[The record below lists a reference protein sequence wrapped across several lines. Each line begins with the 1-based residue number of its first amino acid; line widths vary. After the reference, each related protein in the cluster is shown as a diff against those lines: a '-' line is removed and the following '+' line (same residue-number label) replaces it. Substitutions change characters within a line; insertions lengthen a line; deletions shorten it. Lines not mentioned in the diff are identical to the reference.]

1 MESQRLGSSG
11 RAQTLGLSSSH
22 FLQIPGDGFP
32 GLTAYGLFAKVSDS
46 LERGL
51 SMFPSILVVDDESSI
66 SQALSG
72 ILSDEGYETLTAPN
86 GYEALKLIE
95 EEVPDLVLLDIWM
108 PGMDG
113 IETLQEIKR
122 TNPFLQVI
130 IISGHGTIETA
141 VKATK
146 LGAYD
151 FIEKPLSIEKVVVT
165 INNALN
171 FRRLEEENRFLRKK
185 TLEKHSIC
193 GNSPTIEAMKKQIAT
208 AAPTDAWIL
217 IMGENGTGKELV
229 ARTIHQMSHRVDQ
242 PLIDVNCAAI
252 PDEMI
257 ESELFGHEKGAI
269 PGALSRR
276 RGKFEVANG
285 GTIFLDEIGDM
296 SLRTQAKI
304 LRILQ
309 EQKFERVGGGRTLTV
324 DVRVL
329 AASNKDLEKEI
340 ENGKF
345 REDLY
350 YRLNVIPIE
359 VPPLR
364 KRTEDIPLLAET
376 FLKGFAHESDWGQ
389 KTMTPAAI
397 EDLKAYS
404 WPGNVRELKNLV
416 ERLAIMTQSDV
427 IDACDIPPSYKGQKQ
442 TMAGLEYFKGASLRE
457 AKWKFEKAFI
467 QQKLAENSNNISQT
481 AEAIG
486 IERSHLYKRMK
497 SLGIST

>member
-1 MESQRLGSSG
+1 
-11 RAQTLGLSSSH
+11 
-22 FLQIPGDGFP
+22 
-32 GLTAYGLFAKVSDS
+32 
-46 LERGL
+46 
-51 SMFPSILVVDDESSI
+51 MFPTILVVDDESTI

-86 GYEALKLIE
+86 GYEALKIVE
-95 EEVPDLVLLDIWM
+95 EQSPDLVLLDIWM

-141 VKATK
+141 VRATK

-165 INNALN
+165 INNALS

-185 TLEKHSIC
+185 TLEKHSIT
-193 GNSPTIEAMKKQIAT
+193 GNSPAIQAMKKQIAT

-217 IMGENGTGKELV
+217 IIGENGTGKELV
-229 ARTIHQMSHRVDQ
+229 ARTIHQMSHRADQ
-242 PLIDVNCAAI
+242 SLIDLNCAAI

-257 ESELFGHEKGAI
+257 EIELFGHEKGAI
-269 PGALSRR
+269 ADASSKK
-276 RGKFEVANG
+276 RGKFEIATG

-329 AASNKDLEKEI
+329 AASNKDLDKEI
-340 ENGKF
+340 KKGAF

-364 KRTEDIPLLAET
+364 KRTEDIPLLVET
-376 FLKGFAHESDWGQ
+376 FLRGFAQESDWGQ

-397 EDLKAYS
+397 DHLKAYS

-427 IDACDIPPSYKGQKQ
+427 IDECDIPPSYRRRKQ
-442 TMAGLEYFKGASLRE
+442 TTAGVGCFEEASLRE
-457 AKWKFEKAFI
+457 AKREFEKAYI
-467 QQKLAENSNNISQT
+467 QQKLAENNNSISQT
-481 AEAIG
+481 ADSIG
-486 IERSHLYKRMK
+486 IKRSHLYNKIK
-497 SLGIST
+497 SFGLSS